1 MERNFGFWNVHLNR
15 VPDIFQLLFD
25 IFHEEY
31 NKYEMNYM
39 GVL

>member
-1 MERNFGFWNVHLNR
+1 MERNFGFWN